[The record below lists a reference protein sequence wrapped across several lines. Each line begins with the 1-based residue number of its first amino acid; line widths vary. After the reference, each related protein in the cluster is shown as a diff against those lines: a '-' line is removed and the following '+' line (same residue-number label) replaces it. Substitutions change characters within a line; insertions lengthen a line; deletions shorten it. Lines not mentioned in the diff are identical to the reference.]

1 MFSRVLPYTFLG
13 LAPLLLSCS
22 DSFSLFSSKTS
33 PCSLMTAADA
43 ERGLGEP
50 VQDGTLVDS
59 TTCVFRARHN
69 ETNAVTVQ
77 LDESPGKDRRTWFNK
92 ERLRRDS
99 QLIPGLG
106 DGAVRIDSS
115 PTLSRLTFM
124 HKDAYVTVIVA
135 STRQKQLGES
145 VTQLGR
151 TAAARYGA
159 SLPATLPPSAT
170 TTPSIADSAS
180 TSAKILSRGASTE
193 TVASSAPM
201 THRLPTSTDIQA
213 GPKKATSFDPT
224 SLVGTWYAH
233 VTQGTTQHDMLLVIQ
248 PNLKWS
254 LSSMMQ
260 FDGIL
265 NAEAGLW
272 SLERANTFK
281 GLGWKGTYR
290 KTAPDSFTS
299 TGSVQ
304 AIWKK
309 LAIDQDPTRIP
320 AELWKLRREA
330 TSVPVFQLK
339 AVDPDLV
346 GQWEGSG
353 TYAGGSASFVWAI
366 KPSTATDLLIVDT
379 IRGTVQ
385 TKEGIPQLRP
395 IQKQQQRVS
404 IIAFHDHGFTT
415 SDGKTSLRWTK
426 VRLEPTEDHQL

>member
-1 MFSRVLPYTFLG
+1 
-13 LAPLLLSCS
+13 
-22 DSFSLFSSKTS
+22 
-33 PCSLMTAADA
+33 MTAVDA
-43 ERGLGEP
+43 EGALGEP
-50 VQDGTLVDS
+50 VQDGTLTDP
-59 TTCVFRARHN
+59 TTCIFKAKRN
-69 ETNAVTVQ
+69 EGNSVTVQ
-77 LDESPGKDRRTWFNK
+77 LDESPGKERRTWFNK

-124 HKDAYVTVIVA
+124 HKDAFVTVIVA

-151 TAAARYGA
+151 TVAARYGA
-159 SLPATLPPSAT
+159 SSTATLPPSAT
-170 TTPSIADSAS
+170 TAAS
-180 TSAKILSRGASTE
+180 VSNSTHIPSRGAHTE
-193 TVASSAPM
+193 PVASPAPV
-201 THRLPTSTDIQA
+201 TLAHTLSTPSDSQA
-213 GPKKATSFDPT
+213 GPKRTASFDPT
-224 SLVGTWYAH
+224 NLVGTWHAH
-233 VTQGTTQHDMLLVIQ
+233 VTRGTTQHDMLLIIQ

-290 KTAPDSFTS
+290 KTIPNSFAS

-304 AIWKK
+304 ATWKR
-309 LAIDQDPTRIP
+309 LSIDQNPTLIP

-339 AVDPDLV
+339 TVDPDLV

-353 TYAGGSASFVWAI
+353 TYAGGSATFVWAI
-366 KPSTATDLLIVDT
+366 KPSAATDLLIVDT
-379 IRGTVQ
+379 FRGTVQ

-395 IQKQQQRVS
+395 VQKQQQRVS

-415 SDGKTSLRWTK
+415 SDGKTNLRWTK
-426 VRLEPTEDHQL
+426 VLPEPTEDHQL